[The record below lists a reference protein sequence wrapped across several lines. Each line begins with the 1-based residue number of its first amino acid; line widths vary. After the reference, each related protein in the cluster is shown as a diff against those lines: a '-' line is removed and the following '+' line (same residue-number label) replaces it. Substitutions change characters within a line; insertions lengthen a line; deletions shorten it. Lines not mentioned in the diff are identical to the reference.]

1 MLLGLALLL
10 PLLVPQAPAQP
21 GAAPGA
27 GRGVLAR
34 FAVQV
39 QGAAPTVMSYGLDGS
54 QGLVVYALSPEGR
67 PGVVAVIGGY
77 GRSAGPEGKA
87 GLSVLFFVHFYAD
100 AKGYLEAQILNDAIE
115 GAPGFVTASYEVTFQ
130 GSVIAKGT
138 AEFADQTGIG
148 VLGGTLRYAPRSDLV
163 ERYAAGLPDPK
174 ALAGIGRQDAEKVDD
189 PDPVKNT
196 HQTGSPRNR
205 YVAVQAAKYLFT
217 QDERY
222 LARLMDFVLAQ
233 ARRPYHLSEK
243 TGEPFLHEKHRE
255 AVFFE
260 GRPTLKPNLETFGR
274 MLMSPAQSRASDR
287 NGWDHEH
294 MHVEEL
300 YAAYLMCG
308 SRVAR
313 RELVLIAEELLSTP
327 YVREQGRHQHSAR
340 AFGWVARMFVRA
352 YQATGEAR
360 YLDAVR
366 RMMASLRAHWQPDGP
381 FPCLLAQEPRG
392 DHMPDERWE
401 SPFMVAVAASAIA
414 LYLREKPDDAEALK
428 LLEFCGDLLVDQA
441 YSPEKGGFYFDY
453 SVESSKKTGDGSVT
467 NGVVLFIP
475 SPLVEV
481 AELLPPEKRE
491 KYLAPARRIYTANRQ
506 EKWGK
511 PSSEEFFRWFLRA
524 AKEFE

>member
-1 MLLGLALLL
+1 MHLGLALLV
-10 PLLVPQAPAQP
+10 PVLVCQVPVQPAAAAGASP
-21 GAAPGA
+21 GAL
-27 GRGVLAR
+27 VR

-39 QGAAPTVMSYGLDGS
+39 QGAAPAVMSYGLDGS
-54 QGLVVYALSPEGR
+54 QGLIVYALSPEGR
-67 PGVVAVIGGY
+67 PGVAAVIGGY
-77 GRSAGPEGKA
+77 GRSAGAEGKA

-100 AKGYLEAQILNDAIE
+100 GKAFLEAQILNDAIE
-115 GAPGFVTASYEVTFQ
+115 DAPGFVTASYEVTFQ
-130 GSVIAKGT
+130 GGVIAQGT

-148 VLGGTLRYAPRSDLV
+148 VLGGTLRYAPRNDLL
-163 ERYAAGLPDPK
+163 ERYAAQLPDPK
-174 ALAGIGRQDAEKVDD
+174 SLSGIGRQDAEKSSD
-189 PDPVKNT
+189 PDPVKGT

-233 ARRPYHLSEK
+233 AWRPYHLSEK
-243 TGEPFLHEKHRE
+243 TGEPFLHEKHPE
-255 AVFFE
+255 AVMFE
-260 GRPTLKPNLETFGR
+260 GRPVLKPNLETFGR

-294 MHVEEL
+294 MNVEEL
-300 YAAYLMCG
+300 YAAYVLCG

-313 RELVLIAEELLSTP
+313 RDLVLIAEELLSTP
-327 YVREQGRHQHSAR
+327 YVREEGKHQHSAR
-340 AFGWVARMFVRA
+340 AFGWVARMLVRA

-360 YLDAVR
+360 YLAAVR
-366 RMMASLRAHWQPDGP
+366 RMMASLRAYWRPDGP
-381 FPCLLAQEPRG
+381 FPFLVAQEPRN
-392 DHMPDERWE
+392 DHMPDQRFE

-414 LYLREKPDDAEALK
+414 LYVREKPDDAEALK
-428 LLEFCGDLLVDQA
+428 LLEFCGDLLVDQG
-441 YSPEKGGFYFDY
+441 YSAEKGGFYYDY
-453 SVESSKKTGDGSVT
+453 SVESSKKTGDGSAT
-467 NGVVLFIP
+467 SGVVLFIA

-506 EKWGK
+506 EEWGK
-511 PSSEEFFRWFLRA
+511 PGSQEFFRWFLRA